1 MPNALL
7 IDFDGVLRQ
16 WPDSPDWP
24 IQDEITESDVRSVA
38 FTPTLFQKV
47 LLGEISD
54 EAWRAAIVRGLA
66 KSYGEPHSQRA
77 VDLWSRS
84 AGVLVPE
91 VAKLL
96 HRLPAHFRVVLAT
109 NATSRLP
116 RDMESLGLTNS
127 FHAVANS
134 SSLGVVKPD
143 PAFFHAALKLA
154 GVAPADAL
162 FVDDTPENVSSAS
175 QVGIASHHFRSP
187 GRMAAFL
194 ERHNA
199 LVGHEL

>member
-24 IQDEITESDVRSVA
+24 VQFEITEAEIRGVA
-38 FTPTLFQKV
+38 FTPTLLQKV
-47 LLGEISD
+47 ILGVVPD
-54 EAWRAAIVRGLA
+54 EAWRAAIVTGLA
-66 KSYGEPHSQRA
+66 RSHGESQSQRA

-91 VAKLL
+91 VAELL
-96 HRLPAHFRVVLAT
+96 RRLPASFRVVLAT

-116 RDMESLGLTNS
+116 LDMESLGLS
-127 FHAVANS
+127 HRFHAVANS
-134 SSLGVVKPD
+134 SRLGVAKPD
-143 PAFFHAALKLA
+143 PAFFHAALQLA

-162 FVDDTPENVSSAS
+162 FVDDTLENVSSAS
-175 QVGIASHHFRSP
+175 RLGIASHHFRSP
-187 GRMAAFL
+187 SLMIAFL
-194 ERHNA
+194 EQNNV
-199 LVGHEL
+199 LVGA